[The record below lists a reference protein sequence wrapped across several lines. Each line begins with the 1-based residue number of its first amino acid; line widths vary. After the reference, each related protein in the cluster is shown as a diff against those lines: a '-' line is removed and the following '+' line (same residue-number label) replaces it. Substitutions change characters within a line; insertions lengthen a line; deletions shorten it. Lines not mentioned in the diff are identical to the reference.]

1 MLTMGRKQEA
11 LCNVKFFGRLRSLI
25 LPIDRQ
31 SGTTRKRSEV
41 RKPYDR
47 R

>member
-1 MLTMGRKQEA
+1 MSKMSG
-11 LCNVKFFGRLRSLI
+11 GYRSLI
-25 LPIDRQ
+25 LPSIRQ

-47 R
+47 W